1 MAEADIQAPRGDVL
15 IPFLFE
21 GQAVRGA
28 IVSIDSGIEEMFG
41 ARDYPPALRT
51 LVAQASAA
59 MPLLATHLKN
69 EGKINL
75 QFQGSG
81 DLSLLVAQVDHE
93 LTVRGTAKF
102 DPEIRGSFSE
112 LLADGTLALMLEPR
126 SGRQHY
132 QAVVPVV
139 GDGLADALEGYF
151 RQSEQLDTRL
161 LIAVS
166 DHRLT
171 GLLVQRL
178 PAEDDAGED
187 VAAYWEHVSALVDTL
202 GEAELA
208 REPASTILHRLFH
221 GENLRVFEP
230 RAVTLRCQCSH
241 ASISGMLVS
250 LGRDELQP
258 VLDERGEVEVTC
270 EFCGRS
276 YKYSPAEIETLLN
289 GAEAEPDDGPTH

>member
-1 MAEADIQAPRGDVL
+1 MSSSEFQAPPGDVL

-21 GQAVRGA
+21 DQAVRGA

-41 ARDYPPALRT
+41 SRPYPPGLRE

-81 DLSLLVAQVDHE
+81 DLALLVAQVDHE

-102 DPEIRGSFSE
+102 SDQANGSFSE
-112 LLADGTLALMLEPR
+112 LLADGTLALILEPR
-126 SGRQHY
+126 SGQQHY

-139 GDGLADALEGYF
+139 GEGLADALEGYF

-161 LIAVS
+161 LLAVS

-178 PAEDDAGED
+178 PAQDDDAGD
-187 VAAYWEHVSALVDTL
+187 YWDHVCALMDTL
-202 GEAELA
+202 GADELA
-208 REPASTILHRLFH
+208 AEPAPTILHRLFH

-230 RAVTLRCQCSH
+230 REVTLRCQCSH

-270 EFCGRS
+270 EFCGHS
-276 YKYSPAEIETLLN
+276 YQYSPAEIEILLN